1 VCNDGGVNEEHWIPM
16 ATLRMT
22 RRASLLALAGAGAL
36 AIERRAGFAQEATPG
51 TGEPFSSLTREE
63 YHAQLQEALGFT
75 DAASPGGTFIRA
87 IVSDPQTIHPLLAD
101 DEDSINIVQQIYDPL
116 IGTDLLTGAPAPSG
130 LADSWD
136 VAADGRT
143 YTFHLNPD
151 AVWHDGTPVTA
162 DDVQF
167 SFDALANP
175 EVGSSYQQTFL
186 DATESWRV
194 VDNHT
199 FEVVAK
205 EPLFTFLYDL
215 VTWII
220 PRHIWEDVPVAEW
233 RTDGGATGQDP
244 LRVIGSGPFR
254 FREWL
259 PGESVTLDR
268 NPDYFGQVPYLDTYT
283 VVIRPEQT
291 SIVNALLS
299 GEIDAAKLEPAD
311 ISTIAETDGL
321 AVVAYPT
328 ADFSFYLTN
337 LDPEKSTLFQD
348 VRVRKALLYALD
360 REAISTDIL
369 LNAARVAHGS
379 QPETSYAYAPDRLTT
394 QYTYDPARAQELLA
408 EAGWTDS
415 DGDGI
420 VEKDGTPLS
429 FEVLYPGGSPTYD
442 QELAYMQDAWR
453 AVGIDAQPTALDFP
467 ALVGTITGD
476 HNFDM
481 AFLGFGWDATFIQ
494 DLMFGCNQY
503 EGGFNVVR
511 YCNPEL
517 DEINARA
524 KRTLQEAPRRELVI
538 AATDIINEDLPVGV
552 LHFIDANIGY
562 STRLQNFHPTA
573 WGLDLSV
580 IWISEDA

>member
-1 VCNDGGVNEEHWIPM
+1 M
-16 ATLRMT
+16 SSLRMT
-22 RRASLLALAGAGAL
+22 RRASLLVLAGLGSL
-36 AIERRAGFAQEATPG
+36 AVNRRIGWAQDATPA
-51 TGEPFSSLTREE
+51 TGEPLVSQTREE
-63 YHAQLQEALGFT
+63 YRAQLQEAMGFT
-75 DAASPGGTFIRA
+75 QAAAPGGTFIRA

-101 DEDSINIVQQIYDPL
+101 DEDSINLVEQIYDPL
-116 IGTDLLTGAPAPSG
+116 VGTDLITGGPAPSG
-130 LADSWD
+130 LADSWEI
-136 VAADGRT
+136 ASDGRT
-143 YTFHLNPD
+143 YTFHLNPN
-151 AVWHDGTPVTA
+151 AVWHDGAPVTA
-162 DDVQF
+162 NDVQF

-186 DATESWRV
+186 DATESWRI
-194 VDNHT
+194 VDDHT

-220 PRHIWEDVPVAEW
+220 PRHVWESVPVADW
-233 RTDGGATGQDP
+233 RTDGGATGQDAS
-244 LRVIGSGPFR
+244 RVIGSGPFR

-268 NPDYFGQVPYLDTYT
+268 NPDYFGQAPNLDSST
-283 VVIRPEQT
+283 VVIRPDQT
-291 SIVNALLS
+291 AIVNALLNA
-299 GEIDAAKLEPAD
+299 EIDAASLEPVDVATVAA
-311 ISTIAETDGL
+311 SDGL
-321 AVVAYPT
+321 AVATYPT

-348 VRVRKALLYALD
+348 VRVRQALLYALD
-360 REAISTDIL
+360 REAMARDIL
-369 LNAARVAHGS
+369 LNSARVAHGS
-379 QPETSYAYAPDRLTT
+379 EPEISYAYAPDRLTT
-394 QYTYDPARAQELLA
+394 QYAYDPDKAVALLA
-408 EAGWTDS
+408 EAGWADS

-420 VEKDGTPLS
+420 VDRDGTPLS

-453 AVGIDAQPTALDFP
+453 AIGINAQPTALDFP

-476 HNFDM
+476 HAFDM

-524 KRTLQEAPRRELVI
+524 KRTLPEPPRRELVI
-538 AATDIINEDLPVGV
+538 TATDMINEDLPVGV

-562 STRLQNFHPTA
+562 STRLQNFQPTA
-573 WGLDLSV
+573 WGLDLTA
-580 IWISEDA
+580 IWISEGA

>member
-1 VCNDGGVNEEHWIPM
+1 M
-16 ATLRMT
+16 ATARLT
-22 RRASLLALAGAGAL
+22 RRASLMALAGAGAL
-36 AIERRAGFAQEATPG
+36 VLDRRIGWAQDATPV
-51 TGEPFSSLTREE
+51 TGEPLSSLTREE
-63 YHAQLQEALGFT
+63 YNAQVQAAMNFTEAAT
-75 DAASPGGTFIRA
+75 PGGTFIRA

-101 DEDSINIVQQIYDPL
+101 DQDSLNLVEQIYDPL
-116 IGTDLLTGAPAPSG
+116 VGTDLLTGGPAPSG

-136 VAADGRT
+136 VSADERT
-143 YTFHLNPD
+143 YTFHLNPN
-151 AVWHDGTPVTA
+151 ALWHDGTPVTA

-194 VDNHT
+194 IDEHT
-199 FEVVAK
+199 FEVVAR

-220 PRHIWEDVPVAEW
+220 PRHIWEGVPVADW

-244 LRVIGSGPFR
+244 ARVVGSGPFR

-268 NPDYFGQVPYLDTYT
+268 NPDYYDQQPYLDSYT
-283 VVIRPEQT
+283 VLIRPDQT
-291 SIVNALLS
+291 AIVNALLNA
-299 GEIDAAKLEPAD
+299 EVDAATLEPAD
-311 ISTIAETDGL
+311 IATISSTEGL
-321 AVVAYPT
+321 AVATYPT

-348 VRVRKALLYALD
+348 VRVRQALLYALD
-360 REAISTDIL
+360 RESMATDIL
-369 LNAARVAHGS
+369 LDAARVAHGS
-379 QPETSYAYAPDRLTT
+379 QPEISYAYAPDRLTT
-394 QYTYDPARAQELLA
+394 QYTYDPDRARELLA
-408 EAGWTDS
+408 EAGWEDS

-420 VEKDGTPLS
+420 VELEGEPLA

-453 AVGIDAQPTALDFP
+453 SIGIDANPTALDFP

-476 HNFDM
+476 HAFDM
-481 AFLGFGWDATFIQ
+481 ALLGFGWDATFIQ
-494 DLMFGCNQY
+494 DLMFGCDQY

-511 YCNPEL
+511 YCNPQL

-524 KRTLQEAPRRELVI
+524 KRTLAEAPRRELVI
-538 AATDIINEDLPVGV
+538 AATDMINEDLPVGI
-552 LHFIDANIGY
+552 LHFIDATIGY
-562 STRLQNFHPTA
+562 SSRLQNFRPTA
-573 WGLDLSV
+573 WGLDLTP
-580 IWISEDA
+580 IWISENA

>member
-1 VCNDGGVNEEHWIPM
+1 MPSP
-16 ATLRMT
+16 RMT
-22 RRASLLALAGAGAL
+22 RRASLLALAGLGSL
-36 AIERRAGFAQEATPG
+36 AVDRRIGWAQDATPVS
-51 TGEPFSSLTREE
+51 GEPLASQTREA
-63 YHAQLQEALGFT
+63 YYAQVQETMGFSE
-75 DAASPGGTFIRA
+75 AATPGGTFIRA

-101 DEDSINIVQQIYDPL
+101 DEDSINLVEQIYDL
-116 IGTDLLTGAPAPSG
+116 LVGIDLVTGGPAPCG
-130 LADSWD
+130 LADSWEI
-136 VAADGRT
+136 AADGRT
-143 YTFHLNPD
+143 YTFHLNRD

-194 VDNHT
+194 VDDHT

-220 PRHIWEDVPVAEW
+220 PRHIWEAVPVADW
-233 RTDGGATGQDP
+233 RTDGGATGQDAA
-244 LRVIGSGPFR
+244 RVVGTGPFR

-268 NPDYFGQVPYLDTYT
+268 NPDAFDQVPHLDSYT
-283 VVIRPEQT
+283 VLIRPDQT
-291 SIVNALLS
+291 AIVNALLNA
-299 GEIDAAKLEPAD
+299 EIDAASLEPAD
-311 ISTIAETDGL
+311 VATIANTEGL
-321 AVVAYPT
+321 AVATYPT
-328 ADFSFYLTN
+328 ADFNFYLTN
-337 LDPEKSTLFQD
+337 LDPEKSTLFED
-348 VRVRKALLYALD
+348 VRVRQALMYALD
-360 REAISTDIL
+360 RESMARDIL
-369 LNAARVAHGS
+369 LDSARVAHGS
-379 QPETSYAYAPDRLTT
+379 QPEISYAYAPDRLTT
-394 QYTYDPARAQELLA
+394 QYTYDPEKARALLA
-408 EAGWTDS
+408 EAGWEDR

-420 VEKDGTPLS
+420 VDREGTPLS

-453 AVGIDAQPTALDFP
+453 EVGVDAQPSALDFP

-476 HNFDM
+476 HTFDM

-494 DLMFGCNQY
+494 DLMFGCAQY

-524 KRTLQEAPRRELVI
+524 KRTLPEAPRRELVI
-538 AATDIINEDLPVGV
+538 AATDMINEDLPVGV

-562 STRLQNFHPTA
+562 STRLQNFRPTA
-573 WGLDLSV
+573 WGLDLTS
-580 IWISEDA
+580 IWISEGA

>member
-1 VCNDGGVNEEHWIPM
+1 MPS
-16 ATLRMT
+16 LRMT
-22 RRASLLALAGAGAL
+22 RRTSLLALAGLGTL
-36 AIERRAGFAQEATPG
+36 AVDRRIGWAQDATPLA
-51 TGEPFSSLTREE
+51 GEPLASPSREE
-63 YHAQLQEALGFT
+63 YHAQVQEAMGFSE
-75 DAASPGGTFIRA
+75 AATPGGTFIRA
-87 IVSDPQTIHPLLAD
+87 IGSDPQTIHPLLAD
-101 DEDSINIVQQIYDPL
+101 DEDSLNLVEQIYDL
-116 IGTDLLTGAPAPSG
+116 LVGIDLQTGGPAPSG
-130 LADSWD
+130 LADSWE

-143 YTFHLNPD
+143 YTFHLNPN
-151 AVWHDGTPVTA
+151 AMWHDGTPVTA

-175 EVGSSYQQTFL
+175 DVGSSYQQTFL
-186 DATESWRV
+186 DATDSWHV
-194 VDNHT
+194 VDDHT
-199 FEVVAK
+199 FEVVAR

-220 PRHIWEDVPVAEW
+220 PRHIWEDVPVADW
-233 RTDGGATGQDP
+233 RTDGGATGQDAA
-244 LRVIGSGPFR
+244 RVVGSGPFR

-268 NPDYFGQVPYLDTYT
+268 NPDYYDQAPHLDSYT
-283 VVIRPEQT
+283 VLIRPDQT
-291 SIVNALLS
+291 AIVNALLS
-299 GEIDAAKLEPAD
+299 AEIDAAALEPAD
-311 ISTIAETDGL
+311 VATIASSDGL
-321 AVVAYPT
+321 AVATYPT
-328 ADFSFYLTN
+328 ADFNFYLTN

-348 VRVRKALLYALD
+348 VRVRQALLYALD
-360 REAISTDIL
+360 REAMARDIL
-369 LNAARVAHGS
+369 LDNARVAHGS
-379 QPETSYAYAPDRLTT
+379 QPEISYAYAPDRLTT
-394 QYTYDPARAQELLA
+394 QYTFDPDKARVLLA
-408 EAGWTDS
+408 EAGWADS

-420 VEKDGTPLS
+420 VELEGTPLS

-453 AVGIDAQPTALDFP
+453 EIGVDAQPAALDFP

-476 HNFDM
+476 HTYDM

-494 DLMFGCNQY
+494 DLMFGCAQY

-511 YCNPEL
+511 YCNPDL

-524 KRTLQEAPRRELVI
+524 KRTLPEEPRRELVI
-538 AATDIINEDLPVGV
+538 TATDMINEALPVGV

-573 WGLDLSV
+573 WGLDLTP

>member
-1 VCNDGGVNEEHWIPM
+1 MPS
-16 ATLRMT
+16 LRMS
-22 RRASLLALAGAGAL
+22 RRTSLMALAGLGAL
-36 AIERRAGFAQEATPG
+36 ALDQRIGSAQGATPA
-51 TGEPFSSLTREE
+51 TREPIASLTREE
-63 YHAQLQEALGFT
+63 YRAQVQEAMDFS
-75 DAASPGGTFIRA
+75 DAATPGGAFIRA

-101 DEDSINIVQQIYDPL
+101 DEDSINLVEQIYDPL
-116 IGTDLLTGAPAPSG
+116 VGTDLLTGGPAPSG

-143 YTFHLNPD
+143 YTFHLNPN
-151 AVWHDGTPVTA
+151 ALWHDGTPVTA

-175 EVGSSYQQTFL
+175 DVGSSYQQTFL
-186 DATESWRV
+186 DATESWRI
-194 VDNHT
+194 VDDHT

-220 PRHIWEDVPVAEW
+220 PRHIWEDVPVSDW
-233 RTDGGATGQDP
+233 RTDGGATGQDAA
-244 LRVIGSGPFR
+244 RVVGSGPFR

-268 NPDYFGQVPYLDTYT
+268 NPEYFDQVPFLDSYT
-283 VVIRPEQT
+283 VVIRPDQT
-291 SIVNALLS
+291 AIVNALLNA
-299 GEIDAAKLEPAD
+299 EIDAAVLEPAD
-311 ISTIAETDGL
+311 VATIASTDGL
-321 AVVAYPT
+321 AVATFPT
-328 ADFSFYLTN
+328 ADFNFYLTN

-348 VRVRKALLYALD
+348 VRVRQALLYALD
-360 REAISTDIL
+360 REAMASSIL
-369 LNAARVAHGS
+369 LGSARVAHGT
-379 QPETSYAYAPDRLTT
+379 QPEISYAYAPDRLTT
-394 QYTYDPARAQELLA
+394 QYTYDPEKARELLA
-408 EAGWTDS
+408 EAGWADS

-420 VEKDGTPLS
+420 LDLEGTPLS

-453 AVGIDAQPTALDFP
+453 EVGVDAQPTALDFP

-476 HNFDM
+476 HTFDM

-494 DLMFGCNQY
+494 DLMFGCAQY

-511 YCNPEL
+511 YCNPDL
-517 DEINARA
+517 DEINASA
-524 KRTLQEAPRRELVI
+524 KRTLPEEPRRELVI
-538 AATDIINEDLPVGV
+538 TATDMINEDLPVGV

-562 STRLQNFHPTA
+562 STRLQNFRPTA
-573 WGLDLSV
+573 WGLDLAP